1 MGMRGIIAVE
11 QEDKVYKVT
20 TVQWITVAD
29 KFWEAFTE
37 GMTTAE
43 KAESAKEF
51 AENITKYNHISYFEC
66 REGANNSDSESWKQ
80 EGVVLVGDDER
91 RLVTSELVFEEGGA
105 QIYKDSIRSHPHHQ
119 DGQAMIIR
127 KNGKVTFLKPR
138 L

>member
-11 QEDKVYKVT
+11 KDKGTYLVT
-20 TVQWITVAD
+20 TVQWITAAD
-29 KFWEAFTE
+29 KSWESFTE
-37 GMTTAE
+37 GMTVAE

-51 AENITKYNHISYFEC
+51 AENITKYDHISYFEY
-66 REGANNSDSESWKQ
+66 REGEGDPSRGP
-80 EGVVLVGDDER
+80 EGVILVGNDER

-105 QIYKDSIRSHPHHQ
+105 QIYKESVRSHPHHQ

>member
-11 QEDKVYKVT
+11 QGDKVYKVT

-51 AENITKYNHISYFEC
+51 AENITKYNHISYFEY
-66 REGANNSDSESWKQ
+66 REGANSSDSESWKQ

>member
-11 QEDKVYKVT
+11 KDKGTYLVT
-20 TVQWITVAD
+20 TVQWITAAD
-29 KFWEAFTE
+29 KSWESFTE
-37 GMTTAE
+37 GMTVAE

-51 AENITKYNHISYFEC
+51 AENITKYNHISYFEY

-138 L
+138 F

>member
-11 QEDKVYKVT
+11 KDKGTYLVT

-29 KFWEAFTE
+29 KSWESFTE
-37 GMTTAE
+37 GMTAAE

-51 AENITKYNHISYFEC
+51 AENITKYNHISYFEY
-66 REGANNSDSESWKQ
+66 REGESVPSQ
-80 EGVVLVGDDER
+80 GTEGVILVGNDER

-105 QIYKDSIRSHPHHQ
+105 QTYRESIRSHPHHQ

-127 KNGKVTFLKPR
+127 ENGKVTFLKPR
-138 L
+138 F

>member
-11 QEDKVYKVT
+11 QGKSVYKVT
-20 TVQWITVAD
+20 TVQWLTDAD
-29 KFWEAFTE
+29 TSWGKFVE
-37 GMTTAE
+37 GMDYGKKMEVA
-43 KAESAKEF
+43 KKFAES
-51 AENITKYNHISYFEC
+51 IVKYNHISYFSYAEGERDLNAPEYM
-66 REGANNSDSESWKQ
+66 REGEILAED
-80 EGVVLVGDDER
+80 GDR

-138 L
+138 F